1 MSGELHYIT
10 LALSH
15 SIQASVFTYVIK
27 LRQQVFTVV
36 FSRVIITHGS
46 HVICKVF
53 VVSQKHPFQTFLFM
67 ARGSQATEEPQLLTL
82 SKLPVS
88 YVIKQFQW
96 NSGIGIEWS
105 QDPFRD
111 VSF

>member
-1 MSGELHYIT
+1 
-10 LALSH
+10 
-15 SIQASVFTYVIK
+15 
-27 LRQQVFTVV
+27 
-36 FSRVIITHGS
+36 
-46 HVICKVF
+46 
-53 VVSQKHPFQTFLFM
+53 M

>member
-46 HVICKVF
+46 
-53 VVSQKHPFQTFLFM
+53 
-67 ARGSQATEEPQLLTL
+67 QATEEPQLLTL